1 MAKAM
6 FREWDTSGDGSL
18 SHSELKRSIKKQAA
32 MRPLLRSEGFHW
44 KDVWATYDV
53 DNDGSVGEAEFVRF
67 YKETV
72 APVIYESSE
81 DHGTARW
88 RQNISQ
94 GKSSAPSVSD
104 PFPVFEVSPMN
115 ALLNSPPQAGQ
126 EQVSSTVQTGHGHAV
141 RDPFGVFEA

>member
-1 MAKAM
+1 M
-6 FREWDTSGDGSL
+6 
-18 SHSELKRSIKKQAA
+18 

-104 PFPVFEVSPMN
+104 PFPVLEVSPMN

-126 EQVSSTVQTGHGHAV
+126 EQETLLTEGDAAV
-141 RDPFGVFEA
+141 LSHLTFEFVRVIMVFNSYWLFKHFCPEKKK